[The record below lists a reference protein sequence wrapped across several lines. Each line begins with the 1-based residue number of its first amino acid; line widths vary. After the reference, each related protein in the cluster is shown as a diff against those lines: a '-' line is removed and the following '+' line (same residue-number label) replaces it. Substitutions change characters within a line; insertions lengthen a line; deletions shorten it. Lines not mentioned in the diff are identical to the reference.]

1 MALNG
6 HLKSTSPHD
15 IEVFKFKASYHKD
28 SQWIS
33 KVGSQGQIIGQ
44 GKAFCWGAYIE
55 LGLKLK
61 LPMFDS
67 WIVPPSIAIEKRGIL
82 RDSVITAAFL
92 IFSLW

>member
-1 MALNG
+1 MNF
-6 HLKSTSPHD
+6 KSM
-15 IEVFKFKASYHKD
+15 D
-28 SQWIS
+28 SKTDS
-33 KVGSQGQIIGQ
+33 R
-44 GKAFCWGAYIE
+44 GAYIE
-55 LGLKLK
+55 HRLKLK